1 MGEQKQP
8 KYSTFVR
15 YIARLRMAKSA
26 PRYFEKKES
35 RKPRESRIVF
45 NGFVLIRENSR
56 LDSRPDL
63 HPSVQICG

>member
-8 KYSTFVR
+8 KYSIFLR
-15 YIARLRMAKSA
+15 SLARLPMAKSA
-26 PRYFEKKES
+26 PRYFEKES
-35 RKPRESRIVF
+35 RKPRESRIAF

-63 HPSVQICG
+63 HRSVQICG